1 MTPGRHRL
9 PDLTRPP
16 DQPHRGPGH
25 GGTNDAVLAGYL
37 PVRIRRRLRTVS
49 PKERPWRLRTV
60 LLLWSLG
67 YQLDHAVF
75 LAMADDR
82 PTIAAFEAS
91 LARFADERLVACLE
105 ATADERGDGSVPFES
120 PLWRAGAPEA

>member
-1 MTPGRHRL
+1 MTPERRRS
-9 PDLTRPP
+9 PDVPRPP
-16 DQPHRGPGH
+16 DQPHHRPSV
-25 GGTNDAVLAGYL
+25 GGTNDEVLAGYL
-37 PVRIRRRLRTVS
+37 PLRIRRRFRAVA

-67 YQLDHAVF
+67 YALDHAVF

-91 LARFADERLVACLE
+91 LARFDDERLVACLE

-120 PLWRAGAPEA
+120 PLWRADAPEV

>member
-1 MTPGRHRL
+1 MTPGRRRML
-9 PDLTRPP
+9 DLTRSSDGPHH
-16 DQPHRGPGH
+16 QPGV
-25 GGTNDAVLAGYL
+25 GGTIDDVLAGYL
-37 PVRIRRRLRTVS
+37 PLRIRWRFRTVS
-49 PKERPWRLRTV
+49 PRERAWRLRTV

-67 YQLDHAVF
+67 YALDHAVF

-91 LARFADERLVACLE
+91 LARFDDERLVACLE

-120 PLWRAGAPEA
+120 PLWRADAPEV